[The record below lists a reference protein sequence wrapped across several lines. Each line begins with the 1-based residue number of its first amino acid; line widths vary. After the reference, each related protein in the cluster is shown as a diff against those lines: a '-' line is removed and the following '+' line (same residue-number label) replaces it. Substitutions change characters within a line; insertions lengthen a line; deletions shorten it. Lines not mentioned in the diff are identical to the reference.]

1 VKDCFAALAHPT
13 RREILRLLRDG
24 PLSAGELAERF
35 ELAKPTLSGH
45 FNVLKA
51 ADLIS
56 AERRGTTLLY
66 RLNLSVMEEAIAA
79 LMELAGSRR
88 RRRGGE
94 SRGGA

>member
-1 VKDCFAALAHPT
+1 MSDLFAALAHPT
-13 RREILRLLRDG
+13 RREILRLLRGG
-24 PLSAGELAERF
+24 PMSAGDLAAHF

-66 RLNLSVMEEAIAA
+66 RLNLSVMEEAVAA
-79 LMELAGSRR
+79 LMELAGTGRRTPRR
-88 RRRGGE
+88 R
-94 SRGGA
+94 AP

>member
-1 VKDCFAALAHPT
+1 MKDCFAALAHPT
-13 RREILRLLRDG
+13 RREILRLLRKG

-51 ADLIS
+51 AELIS
-56 AERRGTTLLY
+56 MERRGTTLLY
-66 RLNLSVMEEAIAA
+66 RLNLSVMEETIAA
-79 LMELAGSRR
+79 LVELAGSRR
-88 RRRGGE
+88 RGRGGE

>member
-1 VKDCFAALAHPT
+1 V
-13 RREILRLLRDG
+13 
-24 PLSAGELAERF
+24 
-35 ELAKPTLSGH
+35 AKPTLSGH

-56 AERRGTTLLY
+56 VERRGTTLLY

-88 RRRGGE
+88 SRRGG
-94 SRGGA
+94 RTHGDA

>member
-1 VKDCFAALAHPT
+1 MSDLFAALAHPT
-13 RREILRLLRDG
+13 RREILRLLRGG
-24 PLSAGELAERF
+24 PMSAGDLAAHF

-66 RLNLSVMEEAIAA
+66 RLNLSVMEEAVAA
-79 LMELAGSRR
+79 LMELAGTGRR
-88 RRRGGE
+88 TRKGRQP
-94 SRGGA
+94 